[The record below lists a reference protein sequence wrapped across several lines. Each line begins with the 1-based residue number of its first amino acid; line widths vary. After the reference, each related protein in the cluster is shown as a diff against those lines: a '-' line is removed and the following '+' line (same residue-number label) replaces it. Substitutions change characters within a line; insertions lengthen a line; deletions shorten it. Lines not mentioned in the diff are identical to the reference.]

1 MKAKKPRA
9 GTVIRRIREIFDDDV
24 RDDVVRL
31 FDWTFEH
38 LNRFFNRFQ
47 TLGLQTK
54 RKKTKTPVKML
65 KASNM
70 YQALY
75 ELSTANETNSMI
87 QKTPIKMDKLKMT
100 RILLN
105 RKRNIYIA
113 LPVRQVLL

>member
-1 MKAKKPRA
+1 
-9 GTVIRRIREIFDDDV
+9 
-24 RDDVVRL
+24 
-31 FDWTFEH
+31 
-38 LNRFFNRFQ
+38 
-47 TLGLQTK
+47 
-54 RKKTKTPVKML
+54 
-65 KASNM
+65 M